1 MSVELT
7 SVSKKT
13 EEGLGKENAAF
24 DNGEIDKRSQDVEN
38 NSKASFLKQFSLP
51 VCLSVCLSVSQD
63 RSLPNSWQ
71 NITSTC
77 NMKYTV
83 TLFHFVKQT
92 KFF

>member
-38 NSKASFLKQFSLP
+38 DSKASLSP
-51 VCLSVCLSVSQD
+51 CLSVCLSVSQN

-71 NITSTC
+71 NITS
-77 NMKYTV
+77 NVKYMYTV
-83 TLFHFVKQT
+83 KLFHCF
-92 KFF
+92 

>member
-38 NSKASFLKQFSLP
+38 NSKASFLKQSSLP
-51 VCLSVCLSVSQD
+51 VCLSLRIGLLQIHGKTSHLIYEIYCYIVS
-63 RSLPNSWQ
+63 LLLTP
-71 NITSTC
+71 
-77 NMKYTV
+77 
-83 TLFHFVKQT
+83 FVQQT
-92 KFF
+92 KIV